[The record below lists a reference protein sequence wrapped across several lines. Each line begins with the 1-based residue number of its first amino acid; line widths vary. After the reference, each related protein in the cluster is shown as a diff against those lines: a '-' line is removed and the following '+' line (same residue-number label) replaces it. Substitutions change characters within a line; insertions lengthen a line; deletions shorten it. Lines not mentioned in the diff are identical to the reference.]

1 MLTQVRLMN
10 DTRSK
15 TKRFING
22 CVWNNVKPEV
32 NCVNNNFPSSVY
44 SKKLSKIVIGIIFS

>member
-15 TKRFING
+15 TQRFING